1 MVFSVLTRKGK
12 IPKHNFHP
20 PRSQSWLRGGRSQ
33 LAAPSGPG
41 SHTLPIPEGTRHP
54 TQLVLSLLR
63 SPKRGDQ
70 FSQVRQTA
78 LLLGHRDRERGE
90 VHCSLRPGPWLVGG
104 LGEGSGALQDI
115 VPSLFP
121 GPSSS
126 PAGSRLSEQRVS
138 RRRPE
143 SASYFKLH
151 LTPTT
156 PVTFSSITSPV
167 VPHWQ
172 LLVSR
177 VHCGAD
183 Q

>member
-90 VHCSLRPGPWLVGG
+90 VHRLLKVWAGPAAS
-104 LGEGSGALQDI
+104 LGEGSGALQST
-115 VPSLFP
+115 VPQ
-121 GPSSS
+121 G
-126 PAGSRLSEQRVS
+126 LSWRAS
-138 RRRPE
+138 GRRPG
-143 SASYFKLH
+143 STSY
-151 LTPTT
+151 LTLLLTTTT
-156 PVTFSSITSPV
+156 PLLSDSP
-167 VPHWQ
+167 H
-172 LLVSR
+172 
-177 VHCGAD
+177 
-183 Q
+183 